1 MAAGLTLDAVID
13 RIEQETG
20 RRYTRG
26 AISAVENGHHGAP
39 SELLEALEIAYGL
52 PYGAID
58 TLYRPRRVAELKGG
72 TQLLRQ
78 EHLGAAASTTP
89 ALEEAGARAL

>member
-26 AISAVENGHHGAP
+26 AISAVENGHRGA
-39 SELLEALEIAYGL
+39 SNELIEALEIAYGL
-52 PYGAID
+52 PHGAID

-78 EHLGAAASTTP
+78 EHLGATTSVTSTH
-89 ALEEAGARAL
+89 ERAEVHA